1 MHGSTFGGNPLV
13 TRAAFTVLDIMERD
27 DIAGRAAATG
37 ASMLTQFRERL
48 AGDGR
53 VKDIRGRGL
62 MMGIELDRPAA
73 AVKDHCLERG
83 VLVNVT
89 QERVIRMLP
98 PLIIDAEQAGMI
110 VDAVCASIEAL
121 D

>member
-1 MHGSTFGGNPLV
+1 MGDAVMGTGVSSGKNRAVEAAQQAISSPLLED
-13 TRAAFTVLDIMERD
+13 AS
-27 DIAGRAAATG
+27 IAG
-37 ASMLTQFRERL
+37 
-48 AGDGR
+48 AG
-53 VKDIRGRGL
+53 
-62 MMGIELDRPAA
+62 
-73 AVKDHCLERG
+73 G

-98 PLIIDAEQAGMI
+98 PLIIDAEQAAMI